1 MSRFN
6 HRVGFQIGRRTV
18 VILSC
23 ALVIVLI
30 STNLLM
36 YYNVFTPVQL
46 SGAGDIRIPSV
57 AATPVPATEPP
68 AGPHTVDKNY
78 KRAVTSQLAQISE
91 EDSLPGPTLTPVF
104 EKPPTPG
111 PKMPARQVTLS
122 VNTVDAPLNVRAR
135 PGTSAPVIGSL
146 APGTPLTAI
155 AINAEGSWILAH
167 IPNLGEPGW
176 VFAGLV
182 RVTSGDLST
191 LRQVDPEPETE

>member
-6 HRVGFQIGRRTV
+6 PRVGFQIGRRTV

-23 ALVIVLI
+23 ALMVVLI

-46 SGAGDIRIPSV
+46 SGAGDIRIPAV
-57 AATPVPATEPP
+57 AATPVPAAGPP
-68 AGPHTVDKNY
+68 AGPHTVDENY

-91 EDSLPGPTLTPVF
+91 EKGLPGSTLTPVF
-104 EKPPTPG
+104 EEPPTPV
-111 PKMPARQVTLS
+111 PAMPDREVTLA

-146 APGTPLTAI
+146 APNTPLTAI
-155 AINAEGSWILAH
+155 AVNTEGGWILAH

-191 LRQVDPEPETE
+191 LRQVVPEPEQE